1 MNSNGIITFSFINGD
16 NFPPRPLPFSGFGF
30 IAPYWFN
37 ASLFVD
43 ENDKGSGS
51 GFLFEDDTEN
61 NASTVY
67 YRSTT
72 NSFLLK
78 RASTEIR
85 RVYPNAERFSATSLF
100 IATWDIAEWDYYSNM
115 VMN

>member
-1 MNSNGIITFSFINGD
+1 MNPNGIITFSFINAD

-43 ENDKGSGS
+43 ENDRGS
-51 GFLFEDDTEN
+51 GFLFEDDTKN
-61 NASTVY
+61 VTSTVY
-67 YRSTT
+67 YRSTI
-72 NSFLLK
+72 NSFLLT

-85 RVYPNAERFSATSLF
+85 RVYPNAGRFSATSLF
-100 IATWDIAEWDYYSNM
+100 IATWNIVERDHHSNM